1 MIDNKIRT
9 IFDDIFEDKL
19 DKRNYLVYYKFIY
32 DITSKDNTYEIELI
46 KNSLMI
52 NYQKLCIKNCEIL
65 NKYENQDFLDK
76 YYDLHNQTKKNND
89 TCSKIFSYFLKN
101 CKEINIYKV
110 LEEHWGVFVV
120 KPNLEKITKL
130 YTEKLDAN
138 NIYEI
143 EKITSNFKN
152 SIDVCYYTILNELYV
167 KYVNNAIKSFSKN
180 INVNEIVN
188 FFSMINRLNTL
199 YSKNTISKVENDI
212 CINLIKNNIGNIND
226 SLKKQHDLLLTCIE
240 EIAITNF
247 NVFPKFSAH
256 IDLVNEYHK
265 IVQKYDNKFF
275 TEKLIELF
283 DSFYSDKI
291 FAILKKF
298 DIKIIVTYIDFID
311 TLYDNLNIQ
320 YDFLKGFTKDDLKL
334 LHTRNIRR
342 LNLTNDFIVI
352 LIRYIN
358 KNITDN
364 INNLDQLSILVNAID
379 NKELFGE
386 MYKKSVVKR
395 LVTPKKVN
403 LEHENLYFNNIISK
417 CEIDSASRV
426 FRILD
431 DYKKSIQNTK
441 EFTYINNINSTVI
454 NATFDM
460 WDIKENIHNFVN
472 KDFADMYKD
481 FKSKYQ
487 DYYNCR
493 YENRNLKWCDNLSSC
508 VVNFNGNEL
517 LCTLKQ
523 ADILSLFNETDAI
536 DIETHDFDNNALNS
550 LIRSKILYQ
559 QGNLININNKVKIPK
574 SLNIIKFLK
583 SVEPK
588 KKENLNNVK
597 NKLLWNKET
606 YIESYIMR
614 HLKKEG
620 KSRKDDMFNLTFKK
634 YENYQITNEFFEKI
648 VCKLEEQNYIKI
660 NNDELF
666 YIP

>member
-1 MIDNKIRT
+1 MINNKICT

-19 DKRNYLVYYKFIY
+19 DKKNYLVYYKYIY
-32 DITSKDNTYEIELI
+32 DVTSNDNSYEIDLI
-46 KNSLMI
+46 KNSLII

-65 NKYENQDFLDK
+65 NNYKNKDFLDK
-76 YYDLHNQTKKNND
+76 YYYLHNQTKKNSD
-89 TCSKIFSYFLKN
+89 TCSKIFSYFLQN
-101 CKEINIYKV
+101 CKGININKV
-110 LEEHWGVFVV
+110 FEEHWGSLVV
-120 KPNLEKITKL
+120 KPNLEKITKI
-130 YTEKLDAN
+130 YRENLDSN

-152 SIDVCYYTILNELYV
+152 SIDVCYYTILNEIYV
-167 KYVNNAIKSFSKN
+167 KYVNNVIKSFSKN

-226 SLKKQHDLLLTCIE
+226 SLKEQHDLLLTCIE

-247 NVFPKFSAH
+247 NVFPKFDAH

-275 TEKLIELF
+275 TKKIIELF

-291 FAILKKF
+291 FTILKKL
-298 DIKIIVTYIDFID
+298 DIKIIITYIDFID

-320 YDFLKGFTKDDLKL
+320 HNFLKDFNKDDLKM
-334 LHTRNIRR
+334 LHTRNIKR
-342 LNLTNDFIVI
+342 LNITNNFIVI

-358 KNITDN
+358 KNITEN
-364 INNLDQLSILVNAID
+364 TNNLDQLSILVNAID

-395 LVTPKKVN
+395 LITPKKIN
-403 LEHENLYFNNIISK
+403 LDNEYLYFNNIISK

-441 EFTYINNINSTVI
+441 EFTYVNKINSKVI

-460 WDIKENIHNFVN
+460 WDIKENKQNFVS
-472 KDFADMYKD
+472 KDFSNMYQD

-508 VVNFNGNEL
+508 LVNFNGNEL

-523 ADILSLFNETDAI
+523 ADILSLFNDTDVVN
-536 DIETHDFDNNALNS
+536 IETHDFDNNVLNS
-550 LIRSKILYQ
+550 LVRSKILNIEN
-559 QGNLININNKVKIPK
+559 NLICVNSKVKITK
-574 SLNIIKFLK
+574 CLNIIKFLK
-583 SVEPK
+583 LVETN
-588 KKENLNNVK
+588 KKENLENIK
-597 NKLLWNKET
+597 NKLLLNKET

-614 HLKKEG
+614 HLKKES

-648 VCKLEEQNYIKI
+648 LCKLEEQNYIKI